1 MLKHS
6 SRRFYGFGYNKLQ
19 ISCTTKVLTLL
30 GAYYLMKNYHFNMKL
45 RASVQVIYNILTHA
59 SILHD
64 FSETVGSNFKST
76 DKPSQALKLKTKHC
90 WNYYRN

>member
-30 GAYYLMKNYHFNMKL
+30 GAYYLTKNYHFNMKL

-64 FSETVGSNFKST
+64 FT
-76 DKPSQALKLKTKHC
+76 LKQLVLTLSPQISHH
-90 WNYYRN
+90 RH